1 MPASVGKSFV
11 LNAVDLAHNNYC
23 RTFFIVKL
31 VNKTSSVTIFVSQ
44 RTDISQYTKGDAT
57 RSSAQIIMTNT
68 DCE

>member
-1 MPASVGKSFV
+1 MLIISLCYFP
-11 LNAVDLAHNNYC
+11 Y
-23 RTFFIVKL
+23 R
-31 VNKTSSVTIFVSQ
+31 

>member
-1 MPASVGKSFV
+1 MLIISLCYFP
-11 LNAVDLAHNNYC
+11 C
-23 RTFFIVKL
+23 R
-31 VNKTSSVTIFVSQ
+31 